1 MALTEVGTKGITNA
15 SIKLEDIENGTTS
28 DAGKFL
34 KNVDGGAPVWDN
46 IDLST
51 FNSAVT
57 FNEDVTFEANSTNAR
72 IVFDK
77 SADALSFNTWTYLN
91 FRVTDD
97 SDVGTASCDLY
108 ITAHF
113 SQSEQ
118 ANNGDAMSCALFVSG
133 TNDAL
138 QVRSHY
144 TSSSGWEH
152 NHAMSFI
159 YKMAS
164 WGTTQ
169 KTFSIRFGGGD
180 SINYTYPGTGASG
193 SYYSADACK
202 TGFVIEEIAT

>member
-1 MALTEVGTKGITNA
+1 MSSLLVDEITHSGNTGTSNLTLA
-15 SIKLEDIENGTTS
+15 SNGNVTV
-28 DAGKFL
+28 AG
-34 KNVDGGAPVWDN
+34 
-46 IDLST
+46 
-51 FNSAVT
+51 
-57 FNEDVTFEANSTNAR
+57 
-72 IVFDK
+72 
-77 SADALSFNTWTYLN
+77 ALSAGSITGGGILLRKTYIEIPRNTCTHTY
-91 FRVTDD
+91 FPHDD
-97 SDVGTASCDLY
+97 TTPQITEGAEVWSGNYTPSTASCDLY

-180 SINYTYPGTGASG
+180 SINYTYASTGASG
-193 SYYSADACK
+193 SYYSAAACK
-202 TGFVIEEIAT
+202 TGFVIEEIST

>member
-1 MALTEVGTKGITNA
+1 MSRLKVDDIRQTGASSDAISLDASGNTTINGNLTV
-15 SIKLEDIENGTTS
+15 NGTYP
-28 DAGKFL
+28 GVVL
-34 KNVDGGAPVWDN
+34 K
-46 IDLST
+46 
-51 FNSAVT
+51 
-57 FNEDVTFEANSTNAR
+57 
-72 IVFDK
+72 K
-77 SADALSFNTWTYLN
+77 TYLEIPRN
-91 FRVTDD
+91 TCTQTFFPHDD
-97 SDVGTASCDLY
+97 TAPQITEGAEVWSGNYTPSTASCDLY

-118 ANNGDAMSCALFVSG
+118 ANNGDAQSCALFVSG

-180 SINYTYPGTGASG
+180 SINYAYPGTGASG